1 MKKVIMMTIMAA
13 TISFSAMAQENEQRS
28 QKIDQTEM
36 IQRRTDM
43 MVQRYGL
50 NDDQKAKLLE
60 LNKEFADKMPMMGFR
75 NGGPRGMGGGPRG
88 NMGGQRRQ
96 GPPPAMNNGENG
108 QNQRQGRP
116 ERGNGQRRF
125 NPEAMQQYE
134 AALKGIMTEEQYNKY
149 DADRKA
155 RMERRPQRPAGD
167 N

>member
-1 MKKVIMMTIMAA
+1 MMTIMAA

-116 ERGNGQRRF
+116 ESPMPQEIRRYLRPNGDSDTARTFGTFRRLSGGARARQALASPATY
-125 NPEAMQQYE
+125 PEPE
-134 AALKGIMTEEQYNKY
+134 KGAY
-149 DADRKA
+149 
-155 RMERRPQRPAGD
+155 
-167 N
+167 